1 MPIWHR
7 GKVRGKQ
14 VFRQAG
20 ITVVIR
26 VEGRKE
32 QENSAVQPKTS
43 VGFSSVL
50 VTEQREILWT

>member
-1 MPIWHR
+1 MPIWYR
-7 GKVRGKQ
+7 GKIRGKQ

-26 VEGRKE
+26 VEGRKK
-32 QENSAVQPKTS
+32 QENPAVRTKTS
-43 VGFSSVL
+43 VSFSPVQ